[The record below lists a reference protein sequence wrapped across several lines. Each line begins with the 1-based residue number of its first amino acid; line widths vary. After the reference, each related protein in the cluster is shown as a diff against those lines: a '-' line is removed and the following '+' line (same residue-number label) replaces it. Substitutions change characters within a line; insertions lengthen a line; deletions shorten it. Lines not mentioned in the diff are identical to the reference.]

1 MSTSIFLL
9 LRAGNAV
16 FKAGFD
22 GVDIHCAN
30 AYMIDRFLQDTSNQ
44 QINEHMHR
52 EVVWT
57 IGIDSRWRLLL

>member
-9 LRAGNAV
+9 LRAENAV
-16 FKAGFD
+16 FKASFD
-22 GVDIHCAN
+22 GVDVHCAN

-44 QINEHMHR
+44 RINEHMHTV
-52 EVVWT
+52 VVWT